1 MGTYAQQ
8 IARGSGVFRA
18 ALTIEGWPTIYV
30 DSRTLVG
37 NLADGRQR
45 LEGLDPLTIRL
56 AASADLMRGELQE
69 QEMGVEIVD
78 DRRHQISASLST
90 KPTLRTWLTA
100 DLGVADTEATV
111 ASTEGWP
118 SSGVLHVNTECI
130 KYTSK
135 TSVQFQGLT
144 RGHWGT
150 KAQAHYTA
158 DGEALSYPMVTDRPR
173 SLRGRRCSIAL
184 WGKADSAAGS
194 GTERWRGVCRTD
206 LEYHE
211 GRWSF
216 ALEPRSWIL
225 DQPIGADLEEPVPAS
240 GIYLPNT
247 SAINFQLLRMT
258 GADFDMTA
266 LSADNGLVRL
276 SGFFPSNEAFVEA
289 LNVAIA
295 TAISGWSWDDEQIY
309 AESLGPNGWRLVY
322 RAGSTTPY
330 YLFVGGRNMSDGTS
344 GWLSPVDQMARG
356 TYYGLWRDTVSLT
369 DTFTVAAG
377 KTYSIEVTAPVPRGV
392 LGDPERT
399 GVAWDFVD
407 PGRPQNVADKLF
419 LGGRAVPST
428 LQLVGIETGVEG
440 DEIRYAQAVSVD
452 PSERWVRFGS
462 FSPLTKIGPDTRIHL
477 MRYLAVST
485 GLGGLIDALIADSPG
500 LVNAGA
506 MPLITSD
513 DFDQDWT
520 ELEEAEGA
528 ARLARRYWATAE
540 GTTLREIL
548 AHELRLRGCYLAPN
562 ALGQLTI
569 RQLRPPT
576 ATDAAAVVF
585 TPNDVG
591 RGLPAST
598 KSPWGQVGRAV
609 IRTDFS
615 FAEKKFQGG
624 AITTRNAAA
633 DDPLAGTLEIAPRS
647 RTTLLDLERPE
658 VSIEDAYLLTA
669 ALFGL
674 FGGPY
679 EVITLPDVPL
689 VHMDTAQI
697 GSVCTLSTNHLPDDD
712 GEWGL
717 DNVPCLII
725 GYDWSPYEG
734 RGSVTLLRLL
744 SERGGYA
751 PGFPV
756 ASQSGA
762 DDVWTLTL
770 TLSPYTDEPNIST
783 WYSVGDKVR
792 TVETDTTTPA
802 RATGTISGVTDPNQI
817 EVTFDATFTPP
828 AEYTLTYD
836 ATDRV
841 NETPATGKVWAQT
854 DFLKIAGSDRRV
866 ALASGDVD
874 AQEFS

>member
-1 MGTYAQQ
+1 MPSYASQ
-8 IARGSGVFRA
+8 IARGRGVFRA

-45 LEGLDPLTIRL
+45 LEGLASRGLRL
-56 AASADLMRGELQE
+56 AASADLMLGELRE
-69 QEMGVEIVD
+69 QEMSVEIID

-90 KPTLRTWLTA
+90 RPTLRTWLTA
-100 DLGVADTEATV
+100 DLSAGATEATV
-111 ASTEGWP
+111 ASTDGWP
-118 SSGVLHVNTECI
+118 SSGVLHINRECL
-130 KYTSK
+130 KYASK

-144 RGHWGT
+144 RGQWGT
-150 KAQAHYTA
+150 KAVAHYTA
-158 DGEALSYPMVTDRPR
+158 DGEALSFPMVTDRPR

-184 WGKADSAAGS
+184 WGKADSVAGN

-211 GRWSF
+211 GKWTF
-216 ALEPRSWIL
+216 AIEPRSTIL
-225 DQPIGADLEEPVPAS
+225 DAPIGADLEEPVPAS
-240 GIYLPNT
+240 GIYLPNN
-247 SAINFQLLRMT
+247 SAINFQLRRMT

-266 LSADNGLVRL
+266 LSSDDGLVRL
-276 SGFFPSNEAFVEA
+276 SGRFPSNEAFVEA
-289 LNVAIA
+289 LNVQIA
-295 TAISGWSWDDEQIY
+295 TAISGWAWDADTQVY

-322 RAGSTTPY
+322 RCGSTNPY
-330 YLFVGGRNMSDGTS
+330 WLFVGGRNMPDGTS
-344 GWLSPVDQMARG
+344 GWLSPVDQLASG
-356 TYYGLWRDTVSLT
+356 TYYGIWRDAVSL
-369 DTFTVAAG
+369 DDVYTVG
-377 KTYSIEVTAPVPRGV
+377 VGQTYTLEVNAPEPRGV

-399 GVAWDFVD
+399 AYWNFID
-407 PGRPQNVADKLF
+407 PSRPQNVADKLY
-419 LGGRAVPST
+419 LGGTAIPST
-428 LQLVGIETGVEG
+428 LQIVGIETGVEG
-440 DEIRYAQAVSVD
+440 EEIRYALGVAVD
-452 PSERWVRFGS
+452 ASERWVRFGS
-462 FSPLTKIGPDTRIHL
+462 FSPLTRFGPNARFHIL
-477 MRYLAVST
+477 RVLSAAT
-485 GLGGLIDALIADSPG
+485 GLGGLIDALIADSPTY
-500 LVNAGA
+500 VNAGA

-528 ARLARRYWATAE
+528 ARLARRYWATSE

-576 ATDAAAVVF
+576 RTDAAAVAF
-585 TPNDVG
+585 TADDVG
-591 RGLPAST
+591 RGLPAVT
-598 KSPWGQVGRAV
+598 KTPWGQVRQAV
-609 IRTDFS
+609 IRTDYS
-615 FAEKKFQGG
+615 FVEKKFNGS
-624 AITTRNAAA
+624 ITARNVAS
-633 DDPLAGTLEIAPRS
+633 DDPGGGTLEIAPRS

-679 EVITLPDVPL
+679 EIITLPDVPL

-697 GSVCTLSTNHLPDDD
+697 GTIGTLTTDHLPDDD
-712 GEWGL
+712 GGWGL
-717 DNVPCLII
+717 TAVPVTVI

-744 SERGGYA
+744 SERGGYS

-756 ASQSGA
+756 ASQSGSGT
-762 DDVWTLTL
+762 VWTLTL
-770 TLSPYTDEPNIST
+770 TLAPYTDETNVST
-783 WYSVGDKVR
+783 WLAVGDEVR
-792 TVETDTTTPA
+792 TIEVDTDAPT
-802 RATGTISGVTDPNQI
+802 RATGTVTAITDPHQV

-828 AEYTLTYD
+828 SEYILTYD
-836 ATDRV
+836 ATDQVDEAAPVGR
-841 NETPATGKVWAQT
+841 TWAQR
-854 DFLKIAGSDRRV
+854 DFLKIAGVDRRV

-874 AQEFS
+874 AQEFA